1 MKRDRVLGRVY
12 IVRSEVDAR
21 AERGFFV
28 FFRRSFEFVPRR
40 KPHSVGSINLDRVMA
55 ITSENHETMRMV
67 SIVRHARPSGRSL
80 SARVRPH
87 VPRNGRRLRSC
98 RERSKPK
105 GGEKDKESD
114 LHVATLATDHPPHN
128 LIVLNA
134 SLSVIYVFS
143 SDDALRKSRRQDAP
157 VAPFGLAVCRS
168 VDHGCTGS
176 ACCVLSPALLTCN
189 QHFVQVRCRPYLDRS
204 KPILKAWKL

>member
-12 IVRSEVDAR
+12 IVSSEVDAR

-55 ITSENHETMRMV
+55 ITSENYETMRMV
-67 SIVRHARPSGRSL
+67 SIVRHARTIREKFIGPGQN
-80 SARVRPH
+80 
-87 VPRNGRRLRSC
+87 PRTQNGRRLRSC

-114 LHVATLATDHPPHN
+114 LHAATLATGHPPHN

-134 SLSVIYVFS
+134 SLTVIYVFS

-168 VDHGCTGS
+168 VRPRLHGFSVLCVVAGAAHLQS
-176 ACCVLSPALLTCN
+176 AFRSSPLPAVSRS
-189 QHFVQVRCRPYLDRS
+189 VQ
-204 KPILKAWKL
+204 AHT

>member
-1 MKRDRVLGRVY
+1 
-12 IVRSEVDAR
+12 DAR

-87 VPRNGRRLRSC
+87 VPRMEDDC
-98 RERSKPK
+98 A
-105 GGEKDKESD
+105 
-114 LHVATLATDHPPHN
+114 VAARDPSQKVARKTKN
-128 LIVLNA
+128 LI
-134 SLSVIYVFS
+134 FM
-143 SDDALRKSRRQDAP
+143 
-157 VAPFGLAVCRS
+157 
-168 VDHGCTGS
+168 
-176 ACCVLSPALLTCN
+176 SP
-189 QHFVQVRCRPYLDRS
+189 H
-204 KPILKAWKL
+204 